1 MIRKFYGLL
10 IFLTTA
16 VMIWSF
22 TSGVQEM
29 SNLNE
34 EQAALKAAQAELQAL
49 HEKIEAADGQA
60 LPELGEAYRG
70 WLTVPGTDISGPVMQ
85 AEDNEYYLSHA
96 YDGSVSGRGSLF
108 LDCTNAPDDPILTVH
123 GHNLGSSGMFSQLCR
138 FQNEE
143 VWNTCTTFRYETAD
157 EVRDYEIFAV
167 MVFDVE
173 NLQIFDYAAGQL
185 DGSEFTKWLEY
196 IEQNSLF
203 HREMPDKSDR
213 IMVLSTCAVAGKTN
227 LRILVFGT
235 AGM

>member
-1 MIRKFYGLL
+1 MFRKFYGLL
-10 IFLTTA
+10 IFLAAA
-16 VMIWSF
+16 VMVWSF
-22 TSGVQEM
+22 MNGIQEV
-29 SNLNE
+29 SDLKE
-34 EQAALKAAQAELQAL
+34 EQAAQ
-49 HEKIEAADGQA
+49 EAADGQA

-143 VWNTCTTFRYETAD
+143 VWNTCTTFRYETAAGA
-157 EVRDYEIFAV
+157 RDYEIFAV